1 MTLEKK
7 KFEYKWVILALSF
20 MMVFVCLG
28 FCSSNKGLYLAAIT
42 EALGIKRS
50 LFSINDSC
58 RFISQAV
65 INLFF
70 GSLVAKFGVRKMISF
85 GFLALIAAM
94 LIYAFAETIYV
105 FYIGG
110 VMLGIGLTFTTTTM
124 ASSVV
129 RRWFKKDIGKYTGI
143 VFASNGIGGAVAA
156 QIVTPMI
163 NDETNAFGYRNAYL
177 MVAGLLVVIGIL
189 IFIFMKEN
197 PADAPATAA
206 TPAKKK
212 ARGAVWVG
220 IDYNTAVRAPFFYL
234 AGLCVFLTGFS
245 LQGIGGAFP
254 AHMKDVGLS
263 PEFVATVSSVY
274 SLCLTVSKLAVG
286 AMYDRFGLR
295 TVMLVCQSSAIF
307 AFVLLATLTA
317 SLVAGFASVSVVVA
331 IAFAILYALALPLET
346 LVIPLIAN
354 DLFGNK
360 SFDKLLGIL
369 IAMNYAGYALGAP
382 IVNLSYDVWG
392 TYKPVLYT
400 MAIITVVMLLVFQL
414 VINSANKKKQE
425 VLAAEEAEANV

>member
-7 KFEYKWVILALSF
+7 SFDYKWVILALSF

-28 FCSSNKGLYLAAIT
+28 FCSANKGLYLAAIT

-58 RFISQAV
+58 RFIAQAV

-70 GSLVAKFGVRKMISF
+70 GSLVGKFGIRKMISF
-85 GFLALIAAM
+85 GFLALIGSM

-110 VMLGIGLTFTTTTM
+110 VLLGVGLTFTTTTM

-143 VFASNGIGGAVAA
+143 VFASNGIGGALAA

-163 NDETNAFGYRNAYL
+163 NDENNAFGYRNAYL
-177 MVAGLLVVIGIL
+177 MVAGLLVVIGL
-189 IFIFMKEN
+189 LLFFFMKEN
-197 PADAPATAA
+197 PSDAPAAPAA
-206 TPAKKK
+206 PAKKK
-212 ARGAVWVG
+212 ARGVIWSG
-220 IDYNTAVRAPFFYL
+220 IDYNTAIRAPFFYL

-245 LQGIGGAFP
+245 LQGINGAFA
-254 AHMKDVGLS
+254 AHMKDVGLT

-286 AMYDRFGLR
+286 ALYDRFGLR
-295 TVMLVCQSSAIF
+295 TVMLICQSSAIL
-307 AFVLLATLTA
+307 AFVFLAMLTA
-317 SLVAGFASVSVVVA
+317 SLVTGFATLACIV
-331 IAFAILYALALPLET
+331 AFAFGILYALALPLET

-354 DLFGNK
+354 DLFGSK
-360 SFDKLLGIL
+360 AFDKLLGIL
-369 IAMNYAGYALGAP
+369 IAMNYAGYALGGP
-382 IVNLSYDVWG
+382 IVNLSFDAWG
-392 TYKPVLYT
+392 TYQPALLV
-400 MAIITVVMLLVFQL
+400 MAGITVAMLLVFQF
-414 VINSANKKKQE
+414 VINASNKKKQE
-425 VLAAEEAEANV
+425 VLAAEEAEAQA